1 MFDPDK
7 IIAMLQRELPK
18 GLNAVKTEG
27 GAMVERVKS
36 DDNAK
41 NTALAA
47 GAAGALGALLL
58 SGSMGKFG
66 RKVATLGGIA
76 ALGTLA
82 YQAWQKH
89 GGTTDETKFL
99 PSTDVQKAAFGKANL
114 QAIINAMKADGKID
128 DNEKAKLYER
138 LKGENL
144 SDEEKAFLLDELQ
157 KPIDTG
163 AIIAAA
169 TTPELALSLYTA
181 SLVAI
186 DPNGEAEKAYLADLA
201 QKLNLS
207 EQLIAD
213 IHAEALA

>member
-99 PSTDVQKAAFGKANL
+99 PSTDVQKEAFGKANL

-128 DNEKAKLYER
+128 DNEKAKLYGR
-138 LKGENL
+138 LQNENL
-144 SDEEKAFLLDELQ
+144 SDEEKAFLLEELQ

-163 AIIAAA
+163 AIVAAA
-169 TTPELALSLYTA
+169 TTPELALSLYAA

-186 DPNGEAEKAYLADLA
+186 DPNGAAEKAYLADLA

-207 EQLIAD
+207 EQVLAD
-213 IHAEALA
+213 VHSEVLG

>member
-18 GLNAVKTEG
+18 GLEAVKTEG
-27 GAMVERVKS
+27 SAMVERVKS
-36 DDNAK
+36 DDNSK
-41 NTALAA
+41 NTAMAA

-66 RKVATLGGIA
+66 RKMATLGGIA

-89 GGTTDETKFL
+89 GGTTEETKFL
-99 PSTDVQKAAFGKANL
+99 PSSDGQKEAFGKANL

-128 DNEKAKLYER
+128 DSEKAKLYER
-138 LKGENL
+138 LQNASL
-144 SDEEKAFLLDELQ
+144 SDDEKAFLLDELQ

-169 TTPELALSLYTA
+169 TTPELALSLYAA

-186 DPNGEAEKAYLADLA
+186 NPDGEAEKAYLADLA

-207 EQLIAD
+207 AQLVAD
-213 IHAEALA
+213 VHAEALA